1 MTEEKPTPAEPV
13 TEPVTDPATEQV
25 AEQVTEKV
33 TEQATEQVAEQI
45 TDPVSNAEPDQ
56 HTADGDASID
66 QDTRQED
73 AAEPAKNGT
82 KEDKPSKPVSKKKK
96 AVRGDSTPL
105 TPEEPLDVGTVVL
118 AKVKGYPSWP
128 GIVSFCHYFFF
139 PLKPWVLTVY

>member
-13 TEPVTDPATEQV
+13 TEPATEQV

-33 TEQATEQVAEQI
+33 AEKVTEKVAEQVAEQVTEQI

-56 HTADGDASID
+56 HTADGNASID

-128 GIVSFCHYFFF
+128 GIVSFCHCFFS
-139 PLKPWVLTVY
+139 VS